1 MADLMESEYIK
12 PYITYIAEW
21 DTLQKDQVTFN
32 ETEVD
37 LLKELPNKEYL
48 LDPEDIKKLFLNL
61 VDILYASCYNHRTT
75 LGENTTESSW
85 TINKLSSTLCWF
97 QVCLSINKALS
108 TKNECKWFHFY
119 QIFSEFHFSG

>member
-12 PYITYIAEW
+12 PYITYVAEW
-21 DTLQKDQVTFN
+21 NTLQKDQVTFS

-48 LDPEDIKKLFLNL
+48 LDSEDIKKLFLNL

-108 TKNECKWFHFY
+108 KSEYKWIHFY
-119 QIFSEFHFSG
+119 QIFSEFHFSR